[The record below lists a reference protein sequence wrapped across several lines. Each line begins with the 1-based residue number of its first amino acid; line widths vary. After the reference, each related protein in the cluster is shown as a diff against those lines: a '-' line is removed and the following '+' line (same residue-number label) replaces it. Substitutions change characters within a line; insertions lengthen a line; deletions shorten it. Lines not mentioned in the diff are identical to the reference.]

1 MGTSPSLQEGF
12 AKWTS
17 GFDYLR
23 KLFCAMLL
31 EEGDTGLAGFIE
43 ACFSSAAPPRAPTA
57 LSPRYCQALSI
68 VFQLLDVVEENT
80 ANQVRRRADD
90 PRRREGEPGFWLW
103 NLNDL
108 RQRGFSEEEVRQAM
122 QGVSA
127 EPVLTAHPTEA
138 KRATVLEHHRTIYLL
153 LVERDNRH
161 FTEVEQAIFERRL
174 KAALER
180 LWRTGEIRQERP
192 DIESEVAGVLHYLRT
207 VFPEAVELLDLR
219 FQHCWRAVFG
229 TEPPPLPRL
238 AVGSWVGG
246 DRDGHPFVTPAVT
259 AETLELLRKN
269 ALAVV
274 RERLLQLG
282 ARLSMAES
290 SAPVPQCLEDRIAEL
305 AASLG
310 AASAGPARA
319 RNPGEP
325 WRQLVNLMLVRL
337 SDSEPAS
344 PHELLADLALLEQSL
359 NQAGARH
366 VAAMDVRPAAALVR
380 SFGFHL
386 AALDVR
392 QNSAY
397 HDRAIGGLLEAAGL
411 PRTDYAN
418 WSEAEKLEFLNRELT
433 TLRPF
438 TAPHTPLEGEAL
450 HMTSLFRVLREHMD
464 RHGAA
469 GLGPIIVSM
478 TRSAA
483 DLLGVYLLARE
494 AGLLVAAPGGLACE
508 LPVVPLFETIRDLER
523 SDAIL
528 DAFLKH
534 PITRQTLERTRRG
547 PGQGTPEAT
556 IMLGYSDSNKDG
568 GVLASQWALYGA
580 ERRLSQVAH
589 ANHVRLAFFHGRGG
603 TVGRGAGPTHF
614 FLEALP
620 PGSLMGRMR
629 ITEQGEV
636 ISQKY
641 ANRLTATY
649 HLERLL
655 AGVTR
660 TSLIHEKLLHASAGA
675 FAPHPL
681 EDLWSKV
688 AARSYTAYR
697 ALVETEGFVAFFR
710 AATPIDAVE
719 QTQLGSR
726 PSRRPGAGSLAG
738 SLDDLRAIPWVFS
751 WGEARFHLPGWY
763 GAGAALDELRRE
775 SPGRL
780 AFAARAGIRV
790 AHAHVSAA
798 QRRGQPD
805 DGQPGDH
812 AALRIAGAGCG
823 LAREISGSHS
833 AGIQLGRGAAR
844 GRLRRA
850 RGRAASPPG
859 VSHRAPQRGA
869 VATPSGTG
877 AFAGGVARRP
887 QRRDAESAAA
897 DRQRHRH
904 GPKNDRLKRAEKG
917 TDDLF
922 AATIH

>member
-1 MGTSPSLQEGF
+1 MGSASSLQEGF

-17 GFDYLR
+17 SFDYLR

-31 EEGDTGLAGFIE
+31 EEGDTELAAFIE
-43 ACFSSAAPPRAPTA
+43 ACFGGSQGASGRAPQWPASATEH
-57 LSPRYCQALSI
+57 SSRYCQALSI

-80 ANQVRRRADD
+80 SNQVRRRADD

-122 QGVSA
+122 RGVSA

-138 KRATVLEHHRTIYLL
+138 KRATVLEHHRTLYLL
-153 LVERDNRH
+153 LVERDNRN
-161 FTEVEQAIFERRL
+161 FTEVELAIFERRM

-192 DIESEVAGVLHYLRT
+192 DIASEVTGVLHYLRT

-219 FQHCWRAVFG
+219 FQHCWRTVFG
-229 TEPPPLPRL
+229 TEPPPLPGL

-269 ALAVV
+269 ALVVV

-282 ARLSMAES
+282 ARLSMAEANS
-290 SAPVPQCLEDRIAEL
+290 PVPQPLQNRIGEL
-305 AASLG
+305 ATKLG
-310 AASAGPARA
+310 DTLAGPALS
-319 RNPGEP
+319 RNHGEP
-325 WRQLVNLMLVRL
+325 WRQLVNLMLARMR
-337 SDSEPAS
+337 DEPAS
-344 PHELLADLALLEQSL
+344 PQELLADLSLLEHSL

-366 VAAMDVRPAAALVR
+366 VAEIDVRPAAALVR

-411 PRTDYAN
+411 SRTDYAN
-418 WSEAEKLEFLNRELT
+418 WSETEKLEFLNRELT

-438 TAPHTPLEGEAL
+438 TALHTPLEGEAL
-450 HMTSLFRVLREHMD
+450 HMTSLFRVLRQHID

-469 GLGPIIVSM
+469 GIGPIIVSM
-478 TRSAA
+478 TRSVA
-483 DLLGVYLLARE
+483 DLLGVYLMARE
-494 AGLLVAAPGGLACE
+494 AGLVVATSGGLACE
-508 LPVVPLFETIRDLER
+508 LPVVPLFETIRDLES
-523 SDAIL
+523 SDAVM

-534 PITRQTLERTRRG
+534 PITRETLERTRREQE
-547 PGQGTPEAT
+547 PAEAI

-580 ERRLSQVAH
+580 ERRLSQFAQ
-589 ANHVRLAFFHGRGG
+589 ANNVRPAFFHGRGG

-620 PGSLMGRMR
+620 PGSLTGRMR

-660 TSLIHEKLLHASAGA
+660 TSLLHQRQLRERQQSHGSANA
-675 FAPHPL
+675 FTPHPL
-681 EDLWSKV
+681 EGIWLKV
-688 AARSYTAYR
+688 AERSYAAYR
-697 ALVETEGFVAFFR
+697 ALVEAEGFVAFFR

-726 PSRRPGAGSLAG
+726 PSRRTGAG

-751 WGEARFHLPGWY
+751 WSEARFHLPGWY
-763 GAGAALDELRRE
+763 GAGTALDALRRK
-775 SPGRL
+775 SPEEWRWLCSQASCWPMLTYLLHNVEASLMMGSPEVMQLYASLVPDRDLRAKFMDLILQEYGLAVEQLAEIFGASAGKRRPRL
-780 AFAARAGIRV
+780 ALAIDLRK
-790 AHAHVSAA
+790 HALWQLHREQVRLLAEWRNA
-798 QRRGQPD
+798 PNEETL
-805 DGQPGDH
+805 P
-812 AALRIAGAGCG
+812 AL
-823 LAREISGSHS
+823 L
-833 AGIQLGRGAAR
+833 LT
-844 GRLRRA
+844 
-850 RGRAASPPG
+850 
-859 VSHRAPQRGA
+859 V
-869 VATPSGTG
+869 
-877 AFAGGVARRP
+877 
-887 QRRDAESAAA
+887 
-897 DRQRHRH
+897 
-904 GPKNDRLKRAEKG
+904 
-917 TDDLF
+917 
-922 AATIH
+922 

>member
-1 MGTSPSLQEGF
+1 MDTALSLQEGF

-17 GFDYLR
+17 SFDYLR

-31 EEGDTGLAGFIE
+31 EEGDTELAAFIE
-43 ACFSSAAPPRAPTA
+43 ACFGGSAGSANPAPQWPATPSQHA
-57 LSPRYCQALSI
+57 SRYCQALSI

-80 ANQVRRRADD
+80 SNQVRRRADD

-108 RQRGFSEEEVRQAM
+108 RQRRFSEEEVRQALR
-122 QGVSA
+122 GVSA

-161 FTEVEQAIFERRL
+161 FTEVELAIFERRM

-180 LWRTGEIRQERP
+180 LWRTGEIRQEGP
-192 DIESEVAGVLHYLRT
+192 DIASEVTGVMHYLHN

-219 FQHCWRAVFG
+219 FQHCWRTVFG
-229 TEPPPLPRL
+229 TAPPPLPGL

-259 AETLELLRKN
+259 AQTLELLRKN
-269 ALAVV
+269 ALGVV

-282 ARLSMAES
+282 ARLSMAE
-290 SAPVPQCLEDRIAEL
+290 ANTPVPQLLQDRIAEL
-305 AASLG
+305 AAKLG
-310 AASAGPARA
+310 DTLAGPALA

-325 WRQLVNLMLVRL
+325 WRQLVNLMLARL
-337 SDSEPAS
+337 GDTDQAS
-344 PHELLADLALLEQSL
+344 PQELLADLTLLEHSL
-359 NQAGARH
+359 HQAGARH
-366 VAAMDVRPAAALVR
+366 VAEIDVRPAAAIVR

-392 QNSAY
+392 QNSAF
-397 HDRAIGGLLEAAGL
+397 HDRAIGGLLEATGL
-411 PRTDYAN
+411 PRADYAN
-418 WSEAEKLEFLNRELT
+418 WSESEKLEFLNRELT

-438 TAPHTPLEGEAL
+438 TAPHTRLEGEAL
-450 HMTSLFRVLREHMD
+450 HMTALFRVLREHID
-464 RHGAA
+464 RYGAA
-469 GLGPIIVSM
+469 GIGPVIVSM
-478 TRSAA
+478 TRSVA
-483 DLLGVYLLARE
+483 DLLGVYLMARE
-494 AGLLVAAPGGLACE
+494 AGLLVATPGGLACE

-523 SDAIL
+523 SDTVM

-534 PITRQTLERTRRG
+534 PITRQTWERTRRG
-547 PGQGTPEAT
+547 LLQPGEPEPLEAV

-580 ERRLSQVAH
+580 ERRLSQVAQ

-603 TVGRGAGPTHF
+603 TVGRGAGPLHF

-620 PGSLMGRMR
+620 PGSLTGRMR

-660 TSLIHEKLLHASAGA
+660 TSLLHQRQLREKQQSPEGASA

-681 EDLWSKV
+681 EGIWSKV
-688 AARSYTAYR
+688 AERSYVAYR
-697 ALVETEGFVAFFR
+697 ALVEAEGFVAFFR

-726 PSRRPGAGSLAG
+726 PSRRTGAESLN
-738 SLDDLRAIPWVFS
+738 DLRAIPWVFS
-751 WGEARFHLPGWY
+751 WSEARFHLPGWY
-763 GAGAALDELRRE
+763 GAGTALDELRRS
-775 SPGRL
+775 SPEYWRSLCAQVSGWPMLRYLLHNVEASLMMASPDIMRLYASLVADADLRAKFVDLILREYGLAVERL
-780 AFAARAGIRV
+780 ADLFGAPAA
-790 AHAHVSAA
+790 
-798 QRRGQPD
+798 
-805 DGQPGDH
+805 
-812 AALRIAGAGCG
+812 
-823 LAREISGSHS
+823 
-833 AGIQLGRGAAR
+833 
-844 GRLRRA
+844 
-850 RGRAASPPG
+850 
-859 VSHRAPQRGA
+859 
-869 VATPSGTG
+869 
-877 AFAGGVARRP
+877 ARRP
-887 QRRDAESAAA
+887 RLALAIELRKEALWQLHQDQVRLLEEWRREP
-897 DRQRHRH
+897 
-904 GPKNDRLKRAEKG
+904 GEETLRALLLTVNAIGMGQKMTG
-917 TDDLF
+917 
-922 AATIH
+922 

>member
-1 MGTSPSLQEGF
+1 MGTAPSLQEGF
-12 AKWTS
+12 ARWTS
-17 GFDYLR
+17 SFDYLR

-31 EEGDTGLAGFIE
+31 EEGDTELATFIE
-43 ACFSSAAPPRAPTA
+43 ACFASPRESSDRAPHWPA
-57 LSPRYCQALSI
+57 GPSEHSSRYCQALSI

-80 ANQVRRRADD
+80 SNQVRRRADD

-108 RQRGFSEEEVRQAM
+108 RQRGFSEEEVRQVM
-122 QGVSA
+122 RGVSA

-138 KRATVLEHHRTIYLL
+138 KRATVLEHHRTLYLL
-153 LVERDNRH
+153 LVERDNRN
-161 FTEVEQAIFERRL
+161 FTEVELAIFERRM

-192 DIESEVAGVLHYLRT
+192 DIASEVTGVLHYLRT

-259 AETLELLRKN
+259 AETLQLLRKN
-269 ALAVV
+269 ALLVV

-282 ARLSMAES
+282 ARLSMAEANS
-290 SAPVPQCLEDRIAEL
+290 PVPQPLQERIAEL
-305 AASLG
+305 AAKLG
-310 AASAGPARA
+310 DPLAGPALA
-319 RNPGEP
+319 RNSGEP
-325 WRQLVNLMLVRL
+325 WRQLVNLMLARL
-337 SDSEPAS
+337 SDAEQVS
-344 PHELLADLALLEQSL
+344 PQELLADLTLIEHSL
-359 NQAGARH
+359 KQAGARH
-366 VAAMDVRPAAALVR
+366 VAEVDVRPAAAVVR

-418 WSEAEKLEFLNRELT
+418 WSEGEKLEFLNRELT

-438 TAPHTPLEGEAL
+438 TAPHTPLEAEAL
-450 HMTSLFRVLREHMD
+450 HMTSLFRVLREHID
-464 RHGAA
+464 RHGSA

-478 TRSAA
+478 TRSVA

-494 AGLLVAAPGGLACE
+494 AGLLVATPAGLACE
-508 LPVVPLFETIRDLER
+508 LPVVPLFETIRDLEH
-523 SDAIL
+523 SGSVIE
-528 DAFLKH
+528 AFLKH
-534 PITRQTLERTRRG
+534 PITRQTLEQTRRE
-547 PGQGTPEAT
+547 PEPPEAV

-580 ERRLSQVAH
+580 ERRLSQVAQI
-589 ANHVRLAFFHGRGG
+589 NHVRLAFFHGRGG

-620 PGSLMGRMR
+620 PGSLTGRMR

-660 TSLIHEKLLHASAGA
+660 TSLLHQRQLRERHESPETASA
-675 FAPHPL
+675 FEPHPL
-681 EDLWSKV
+681 EEVWSRV
-688 AARSYTAYR
+688 AERSYSAYR
-697 ALVETEGFVAFFR
+697 ALVEAEGFAAFFR

-726 PSRRPGAGSLAG
+726 PSRRTGAE

-751 WGEARFHLPGWY
+751 WSEARFHLPGWY
-763 GAGAALDELRRE
+763 GAGTGLDDLRRA
-775 SPGRL
+775 SPEDWRSLCAQASAWPMLCYLLHNVEASLLMASPDVMLLYASLAPDAHLRTKFMDLILREYRL
-780 AFAARAGIRV
+780 AVARLADLFG
-790 AHAHVSAA
+790 APAA
-798 QRRGQPD
+798 QRRPRL
-805 DGQPGDH
+805 
-812 AALRIAGAGCG
+812 AMAIELRKEALWQLHQDQVRL
-823 LAREISGSHS
+823 LAEW
-833 AGIQLGRGAAR
+833 
-844 GRLRRA
+844 
-850 RGRAASPPG
+850 
-859 VSHRAPQRGA
+859 
-869 VATPSGTG
+869 
-877 AFAGGVARRP
+877 
-887 QRRDAESAAA
+887 RRDPAEET
-897 DRQRHRH
+897 
-904 GPKNDRLKRAEKG
+904 LRALLLTVNAIGMGQKMTG
-917 TDDLF
+917 
-922 AATIH
+922 

>member
-1 MGTSPSLQEGF
+1 MDTAPSLQEGF
-12 AKWTS
+12 AQWTS
-17 GFDYLR
+17 SFDYLR

-31 EEGDTGLAGFIE
+31 EEGDAELAAFIE
-43 ACFSSAAPPRAPTA
+43 ACFGGPRGYADRARQEAAASELSS
-57 LSPRYCQALSI
+57 RYCQALSI

-80 ANQVRRRADD
+80 SNQVRRRADD

-108 RQRGFSEEEVRQAM
+108 RQRGFSEEEVRNAM
-122 QGVSA
+122 RGVSA

-138 KRATVLEHHRTIYLL
+138 KRATVLEHHRTLYLL

-161 FTEVEQAIFERRL
+161 FTEVELAIFERRM

-192 DIESEVAGVLHYLRT
+192 EIASEVTGVLHYLRT

-229 TEPPPLPRL
+229 TEPPPLPGL

-269 ALAVV
+269 ALVVV

-282 ARLSMAES
+282 ARLSMAEANS
-290 SAPVPQCLEDRIAEL
+290 PVPRPLQDRIAEL
-305 AASLG
+305 AAKLGDSL
-310 AASAGPARA
+310 AGPALA

-325 WRQLVNLMLVRL
+325 WRQLVNLMLLRPG
-337 SDSEPAS
+337 DTEEAS
-344 PHELLADLALLEQSL
+344 PQELLADLALLEHSL
-359 NQAGARH
+359 HQAGARH
-366 VAAMDVRPAAALVR
+366 VADIDVRPTSALVR

-386 AALDVR
+386 AALDIR

-397 HDRAIGGLLEAAGL
+397 HDRAIGGLLKAAGL
-411 PRTDYAN
+411 PRTDYSN

-438 TAPHTPLEGEAL
+438 TALHTPLEGEAL
-450 HMTSLFRVLREHMD
+450 HMTSLFRVLREHID

-478 TRSAA
+478 TRNVA
-483 DLLGVYLLARE
+483 DLLGVYLMARE
-494 AGLLVAAPGGLACE
+494 AGLLVTMPGGLACE
-508 LPVVPLFETIRDLER
+508 LPVVPLFETIRDLEH
-523 SDAIL
+523 SDTVM

-534 PITRQTLERTRRG
+534 PITRETLERTRREQE
-547 PGQGTPEAT
+547 PAEAN

-580 ERRLSQVAH
+580 ERRLSQVAQ
-589 ANHVRLAFFHGRGG
+589 ANNVRPVFFHGRGG

-620 PGSLMGRMR
+620 AGSLTGRMR

-660 TSLIHEKLLHASAGA
+660 TSLLHQRQLREKQQSPESASA

-681 EDLWSKV
+681 EAIWSKV
-688 AARSYTAYR
+688 AERSYAAYR
-697 ALVETEGFVAFFR
+697 ALVEAEGFVAFFR

-726 PSRRPGAGSLAG
+726 PSRRTGAG

-751 WGEARFHLPGWY
+751 WSQARFHLPGWY
-763 GAGAALDELRRE
+763 GAGTALDDLRRSSPEHWRALCAQAPAWPMLRYLLHNVEASLLMASPDIMRLYASLVPDPNLRAKFMDLILCEYGLAVERLADVFGAPAVERRPRLALAIELRKDALWQLHRDQVRLLAEWRRE
-775 SPGRL
+775 PSEETL
-780 AFAARAGIRV
+780 RALLLTVNAIGM
-790 AHAHVSAA
+790 
-798 QRRGQPD
+798 GQKM
-805 DGQPGDH
+805 
-812 AALRIAGAGCG
+812 
-823 LAREISGSHS
+823 
-833 AGIQLGRGAAR
+833 
-844 GRLRRA
+844 
-850 RGRAASPPG
+850 
-859 VSHRAPQRGA
+859 
-869 VATPSGTG
+869 TG
-877 AFAGGVARRP
+877 
-887 QRRDAESAAA
+887 
-897 DRQRHRH
+897 
-904 GPKNDRLKRAEKG
+904 
-917 TDDLF
+917 
-922 AATIH
+922 

>member
-17 GFDYLR
+17 AFDYLR
-23 KLFCAMLL
+23 NLFCNMLV
-31 EEGDTGLAGFIE
+31 EEEESTLAGFLQT
-43 ACFSSAAPPRAPTA
+43 CFSSPGTSPPAPSA
-57 LSPRYCQALSI
+57 LSSRFCQALSI

-80 ANQVRRRADD
+80 ANQVRRRTDD
-90 PRRREGEPGFWLW
+90 PRRRESEPGFWLW

-108 RQRGFSEEEVRQAM
+108 RQRGFSEEEVRRAIER
-122 QGVSA
+122 VSA

-180 LWRTGEIRQERP
+180 LWRTGEIRHERP

-219 FQHCWRAVFG
+219 FQHCWRAVFA
-229 TEPPPLPRL
+229 TEPPPLPSL

-259 AETLELLRKN
+259 AETLRLLRKD

-274 RERLLQLG
+274 RERLQQLG
-282 ARLSMAES
+282 ARLSMAEA
-290 SAPVPQCLEDRIAEL
+290 SAPVPQLLEDRIAQL
-305 AASLG
+305 AAKLG
-310 AASAGPARA
+310 DAARPALA

-325 WRQLVNLMLVRL
+325 WRQMVNLMIARL
-337 SDSEPAS
+337 DNAEAAS
-344 PHELLADLALLEQSL
+344 PEELLADLSVLEESL
-359 NQAGARH
+359 TQAGARN
-366 VAAMDVRPAAALVR
+366 VAAIDVRPAAAVVR

-386 AALDVR
+386 ATLDVR
-392 QNSAY
+392 QNSSF
-397 HDRAIGGLLEAAGL
+397 HDRAIGGLLEAAGF
-411 PRTDYAN
+411 PHTDYSN
-418 WSEAEKLEFLNRELT
+418 WSEPEKLEFLNRELA

-438 TAPHTPLEGEAL
+438 TAPHTPLAGEAL
-450 HMTSLFRVLREHMD
+450 HMTSLFRVLREHLD
-464 RHGAA
+464 RHGPA

-478 TRSAA
+478 TRSEA

-494 AGLLVAAPGGLACE
+494 AGLLVLTPGGLACE
-508 LPVVPLFETIRDLER
+508 LPVVPLFETIRDLEH
-523 SDAIL
+523 SDTVM

-534 PITRQTLERTRRG
+534 PITRQTLARLSSRQ
-547 PGQGTPEAT
+547 GQEAPEAM

-568 GVLASQWALYGA
+568 GVFASQWALYQA
-580 ERRLSQVAH
+580 ERRLSQVAQD
-589 ANHVRLAFFHGRGG
+589 NLVRLTFFHGRGG

-620 PGSLMGRMR
+620 PGSLTGRMR

-660 TSLIHEKLLHASAGA
+660 TSLIHEKLLQAGSAA
-675 FAPHPL
+675 FAPHAL
-681 EDLWSKV
+681 EAVWSKV

-697 ALVETEGFVAFFR
+697 ALVETEGFVDFFR

-726 PSRRPGAGSLAG
+726 PSRRSGAG

-751 WGEARFHLPGWY
+751 WSEARFHLPGWY
-763 GAGAALDELRRE
+763 GAGAALDALRRE
-775 SPGRL
+775 SPEEWQFLCAQASNWPMLTYLLHNVEASLMMASPEVMQLYASLVPDPVLRAKFMDLILREYDLAVEQLAEIFGAPAGKRRRRL
-780 AFAARAGIRV
+780 ALAIELRKE
-790 AHAHVSAA
+790 
-798 QRRGQPD
+798 
-805 DGQPGDH
+805 
-812 AALRIAGAGCG
+812 ALWQLHREQVRL
-823 LAREISGSHS
+823 LAEWRNGSHEETLP
-833 AGIQLGRGAAR
+833 ALLLTVNAIGMGQKM
-844 GRLRRA
+844 
-850 RGRAASPPG
+850 
-859 VSHRAPQRGA
+859 
-869 VATPSGTG
+869 TG
-877 AFAGGVARRP
+877 
-887 QRRDAESAAA
+887 
-897 DRQRHRH
+897 
-904 GPKNDRLKRAEKG
+904 
-917 TDDLF
+917 
-922 AATIH
+922 

>member
-1 MGTSPSLQEGF
+1 MGTAPSLQEGF

-17 GFDYLR
+17 SFNYLR
-23 KLFCAMLL
+23 QLFCAMLL
-31 EEGDTGLAGFIE
+31 EEGDADLAAFIE
-43 ACFSSAAPPRAPTA
+43 ACFGTPREPQDRAPQWPLATIEQ
-57 LSPRYCQALSI
+57 SSRYCQALSI

-80 ANQVRRRADD
+80 SNQVRRRADD

-108 RQRGFSEEEVRQAM
+108 RQRGFAEEEIRQAM
-122 QGVSA
+122 RCVSA

-138 KRATVLEHHRTIYLL
+138 KRATVLEHHRTLYLL
-153 LVERDNRH
+153 LVERDNRN
-161 FTEVEQAIFERRL
+161 FTEVELAIFERRM

-192 DIESEVAGVLHYLRT
+192 DIASEVTGVLHYLRT

-229 TEPPPLPRL
+229 TEPPPLPRV

-259 AETLELLRKN
+259 AETLELLRKS
-269 ALAVV
+269 ALVVV

-282 ARLSMAES
+282 ARLSMSDANS
-290 SAPVPQCLEDRIAEL
+290 PVPQPLQDRIAEL
-305 AASLG
+305 TASLG
-310 AASAGPARA
+310 DTLAGPALA
-319 RNPGEP
+319 RNHGEP
-325 WRQLVNLMLVRL
+325 WRQLVNLMLARMV
-337 SDSEPAS
+337 DSESSS
-344 PHELLADLALLEQSL
+344 PQQVLADLALLEHSL

-366 VAAMDVRPAAALVR
+366 VAEIDVRPAAAVVR

-411 PRTDYAN
+411 PRTDYPT
-418 WSEAEKLEFLNRELT
+418 WSEAEKLEFLNRELI

-438 TAPHTPLEGEAL
+438 TAPHTPLQGEAL
-450 HMTSLFRVLREHMD
+450 HMTSLFRVLREHID

-478 TRSAA
+478 TRSMA
-483 DLLGVYLLARE
+483 DLLGVYLMARE
-494 AGLLVAAPGGLACE
+494 AGLLVATPGGIACE
-508 LPVVPLFETIRDLER
+508 LPVVPLFETIRDLEH
-523 SDAIL
+523 SDSVM

-534 PITRQTLERTRRG
+534 PITRQTLERTRRE
-547 PGQGTPEAT
+547 QESPEAV

-580 ERRLSQVAH
+580 ERRLSEVAQ
-589 ANHVRLAFFHGRGG
+589 ANHVQFAFFHGRGG

-620 PGSLMGRMR
+620 PGSLTGRMR

-660 TSLIHEKLLHASAGA
+660 TSLLHQRQLREKERSPESANA

-681 EDLWSKV
+681 EGIWSKV
-688 AARSYTAYR
+688 AERSYTAYR
-697 ALVETEGFVAFFR
+697 DLVEAEGFVAFFR

-726 PSRRPGAGSLAG
+726 PSRRTGAG

-751 WGEARFHLPGWY
+751 WSEARFHLPGWY
-763 GAGAALDELRRE
+763 GAGTALDELRRS
-775 SPGRL
+775 SPEDWRSLCAQASKWPMLRYLLHNVEASLMMASPDIMKFYASLVPDAGLRTKFMDLILREYELAVERL
-780 AFAARAGIRV
+780 ADLFGG
-790 AHAHVSAA
+790 SAD
-798 QRRGQPD
+798 QRRPRLAMAIELRKEALWQLHQDQVRLLAEWRREPAEETLRALLLTVNAIGMGQKM
-805 DGQPGDH
+805 
-812 AALRIAGAGCG
+812 
-823 LAREISGSHS
+823 
-833 AGIQLGRGAAR
+833 
-844 GRLRRA
+844 
-850 RGRAASPPG
+850 
-859 VSHRAPQRGA
+859 
-869 VATPSGTG
+869 TG
-877 AFAGGVARRP
+877 
-887 QRRDAESAAA
+887 
-897 DRQRHRH
+897 
-904 GPKNDRLKRAEKG
+904 
-917 TDDLF
+917 
-922 AATIH
+922 

>member
-1 MGTSPSLQEGF
+1 MGTAPSLQEGF

-17 GFDYLR
+17 SFDYLR

-31 EEGDTGLAGFIE
+31 EEGDTELAAFIE
-43 ACFSSAAPPRAPTA
+43 ACFSSPRDRVGQSLAAPSAH
-57 LSPRYCQALSI
+57 SSRYCQALSI

-80 ANQVRRRADD
+80 SNQVRRRADD

-108 RQRGFSEEEVRQAM
+108 RQRGFSEEEVRKAM
-122 QGVSA
+122 RGVSA

-138 KRATVLEHHRTIYLL
+138 KRATVLEHHRTLYLL

-161 FTEVEQAIFERRL
+161 FTEVELAIFERRM

-192 DIESEVAGVLHYLRT
+192 DIASEVTGVLHYLRT

-229 TEPPPLPRL
+229 TEPPPLPGL

-269 ALAVV
+269 ALVVV

-282 ARLSMAES
+282 ARLSMAEANS
-290 SAPVPQCLEDRIAEL
+290 PVPQPLQDRIAEL
-305 AASLG
+305 SAKLEDTV
-310 AASAGPARA
+310 AGPALA
-319 RNPGEP
+319 RNHGEP
-325 WRQLVNLMLVRL
+325 WRQLVNLMLARL
-337 SDSEPAS
+337 GDAEQAS
-344 PHELLADLALLEQSL
+344 PQELLADLALLEHSL

-366 VAAMDVRPAAALVR
+366 VAEIDVRPAAALVR

-386 AALDVR
+386 AVLDVR

-418 WSEAEKLEFLNRELT
+418 WSEAEKLDFLNRELT

-450 HMTSLFRVLREHMD
+450 HMTSLFRVLREHID

-478 TRSAA
+478 TRSVA
-483 DLLGVYLLARE
+483 DLLVVYLMARE
-494 AGLLVAAPGGLACE
+494 AGLLVATPGGLACE
-508 LPVVPLFETIRDLER
+508 LPVVPLFETIRDLGH
-523 SDAIL
+523 SDTVM

-534 PITRQTLERTRRG
+534 PITRQTLERTHREQE
-547 PGQGTPEAT
+547 PPEAV

-580 ERRLSQVAH
+580 ERRLSQVAWL
-589 ANHVRLAFFHGRGG
+589 NQVRFAFFHGRGG

-620 PGSLMGRMR
+620 PGSLTGRMR

-660 TSLIHEKLLHASAGA
+660 TSLLHQRQLQERQQSPEKTNA

-681 EDLWSKV
+681 EEIWSKV
-688 AARSYTAYR
+688 AERSYTAYR
-697 ALVETEGFVAFFR
+697 ALVEAEGFVAFFR

-726 PSRRPGAGSLAG
+726 PSRRTGAG

-751 WGEARFHLPGWY
+751 WSEARFHLPGWY
-763 GAGAALDELRRE
+763 GAGTALDELRRS
-775 SPGRL
+775 SPEDWRSLCAQASAWPMLRYLLHNVEASLLMASPEIMKLYASLVPDPHLRAKFMDLILREYELAVERL
-780 AFAARAGIRV
+780 ADLFGGSAAR
-790 AHAHVSAA
+790 
-798 QRRGQPD
+798 RRP
-805 DGQPGDH
+805 
-812 AALRIAGAGCG
+812 R
-823 LAREISGSHS
+823 LAMAIE
-833 AGIQLGRGAAR
+833 
-844 GRLRRA
+844 LRREA
-850 RGRAASPPG
+850 LWQLHQDQVRLLKEWRREPGEETLRALLLTVNAIG
-859 VSHRAPQRGA
+859 MGQKM
-869 VATPSGTG
+869 TG
-877 AFAGGVARRP
+877 
-887 QRRDAESAAA
+887 
-897 DRQRHRH
+897 
-904 GPKNDRLKRAEKG
+904 
-917 TDDLF
+917 
-922 AATIH
+922 

>member
-17 GFDYLR
+17 SFDYLR
-23 KLFCAMLL
+23 KLFCAMLV
-31 EEGDTGLAGFIE
+31 EEGEAGLAAFIE
-43 ACFSSAAPPRAPTA
+43 GCFSSEPAPPDRALA
-57 LSPRYCQALSI
+57 AHSSRYCQALSI

-108 RQRGFSEEEVRQAM
+108 RQRGFSEQDVREAM
-122 QGVSA
+122 LGVSA

-153 LVERDNRH
+153 LVERDNRN
-161 FTEVEQAIFERRL
+161 FTDVELAIFDRRM

-192 DIESEVAGVLHYLRT
+192 DIASEVAGVLHYLRS

-229 TEPPPLPRL
+229 SEPPPLPGL

-246 DRDGHPFVTPAVT
+246 DRDGHPFVTPEVT

-269 ALAVV
+269 GLAVM

-290 SAPVPQCLEDRIAEL
+290 SAPVPRALQDRIAEL
-305 AASLG
+305 AKTVG
-310 AASAGPARA
+310 DASAGPALA

-337 SDSEPAS
+337 SDSERAS
-344 PHELLADLALLEQSL
+344 PHELLADLTLLEQTL
-359 NQAGARH
+359 IEAGAKH
-366 VAAMDVRPAAALVR
+366 VAAIDVRPTAALVR

-397 HDRAIGGLLEAAGL
+397 HDRAITGLLQAAGL
-411 PRTDYAN
+411 PRTDYPN
-418 WSEAEKLEFLNRELT
+418 WSEDEKLEFLNRELV

-438 TAPHTPLEGEAL
+438 TAPHTPLEGEAR
-450 HMTSLFRVLREHMD
+450 HMTGLFRVLRGHID
-464 RHGAA
+464 RHGTA

-483 DLLGVYLLARE
+483 DLLGVYLMARE
-494 AGLLVAAPGGLACE
+494 AGLLVATPEGIACE
-508 LPVVPLFETIRDLER
+508 LPVVPLFETIRDLEH
-523 SDAIL
+523 SDAVM
-528 DAFLKH
+528 DAFLKY
-534 PITRQTLERTRRG
+534 PITRQTLRRARRT
-547 PGQGTPEAT
+547 PGQDMPEAV

-580 ERRLSQVAH
+580 ERRLSQVAQ
-589 ANHVRLAFFHGRGG
+589 ANGVRLAFFHGRGG

-614 FLEALP
+614 FLEAQP
-620 PGSLMGRMR
+620 PGSLTGRMR

-660 TSLIHEKLLHASAGA
+660 TSLIHEKLAQTGAVA

-681 EDLWSKV
+681 EGIWSKV
-688 AARSYTAYR
+688 AARSYVAYR
-697 ALVETEGFVAFFR
+697 SLVETEGFVSFFR
-710 AATPIDAVE
+710 SATPIDAVE

-726 PSRRPGAGSLAG
+726 PSRRTGAG

-751 WGEARFHLPGWY
+751 WSEARFHLPGWY
-763 GAGAALDELRRE
+763 GAGTALDELRRE
-775 SPGRL
+775 SPEDWRSLCEQASKWAMLTYLLHNVEASLMMASPEIMQIYASLVPDTGLRAKFMDLILNEYNLAVERL
-780 AFAARAGIRV
+780 AEIFGA
-790 AHAHVSAA
+790 SAA
-798 QRRGQPD
+798 KRRPRL
-805 DGQPGDH
+805 
-812 AALRIAGAGCG
+812 ALAIELRKEALRSLHEDQVG
-823 LAREISGSHS
+823 LLAQWRREPGEET
-833 AGIQLGRGAAR
+833 
-844 GRLRRA
+844 LRSLLLTVNA
-850 RGRAASPPG
+850 IGMG
-859 VSHRAPQRGA
+859 QKM
-869 VATPSGTG
+869 TG
-877 AFAGGVARRP
+877 
-887 QRRDAESAAA
+887 
-897 DRQRHRH
+897 
-904 GPKNDRLKRAEKG
+904 
-917 TDDLF
+917 
-922 AATIH
+922 

>member
-17 GFDYLR
+17 AFDYLR
-23 KLFCAMLL
+23 NLFCNMLV
-31 EEGDTGLAGFIE
+31 EEGESELAAFLQS
-43 ACFSSAAPPRAPTA
+43 CFSNKSPDPSLHTSPSAPPA
-57 LSPRYCQALSI
+57 LSSRFCQALSI
-68 VFQLLDVVEENT
+68 AFQLLDVVEENT

-108 RQRGFSEEEVRQAM
+108 RQRGFSEEEVRRAIER
-122 QGVSA
+122 VSA

-219 FQHCWRAVFG
+219 FQHCWRAVFA
-229 TEPPPLPRL
+229 TEPPPLPSL

-259 AETLELLRKN
+259 AETLQLLRKD

-274 RERLLQLG
+274 RERLQQLG
-282 ARLSMAES
+282 ARLSMAEA
-290 SAPVPQCLEDRIAEL
+290 SAPVPQLLEDRIAQL
-305 AASLG
+305 AAKLG
-310 AASAGPARA
+310 DATAQPALA

-325 WRQLVNLMLVRL
+325 WRQLVNLMIARL
-337 SDSEPAS
+337 SNAEAAS
-344 PHELLADLALLEQSL
+344 PEELLADLSVLEQSL
-359 NQAGARH
+359 NQAGARN
-366 VAAMDVRPAAALVR
+366 VAAIDVRPAAAVVR

-386 AALDVR
+386 ATLDVR

-397 HDRAIGGLLEAAGL
+397 HDRAIGGLLEAAGFS
-411 PRTDYAN
+411 RTDYAN
-418 WSEAEKLEFLNRELT
+418 WSEPEKLEFLNRELA

-438 TAPHTPLEGEAL
+438 TAPHTPLAGEAL
-450 HMTSLFRVLREHMD
+450 HMTSLFRVLREHLD
-464 RHGAA
+464 RHGPA
-469 GLGPIIVSM
+469 GLGPIIISM
-478 TRSAA
+478 TRSVA

-494 AGLLVAAPGGLACE
+494 AGLLVVTPGGLACE
-508 LPVVPLFETIRDLER
+508 LPVVPLFETIRDLEH
-523 SDAIL
+523 SDTVM

-534 PITRQTLERTRRG
+534 PITRQTLARLSRRQ
-547 PGQGTPEAT
+547 GQETPEAM

-568 GVLASQWALYGA
+568 GVLASQWALYQA
-580 ERRLSQVAH
+580 ERRLSQVAQD
-589 ANHVRLAFFHGRGG
+589 NHVRLTFFHGRGG

-620 PGSLMGRMR
+620 PGSLTGRMR

-660 TSLIHEKLLHASAGA
+660 TSLIHEKLLHAGSAA
-675 FAPHPL
+675 IAPHPL
-681 EDLWSKV
+681 ESVWSKV

-697 ALVETEGFVAFFR
+697 ALVETEGFVDFFR

-726 PSRRPGAGSLAG
+726 PSRRSGAA

-751 WGEARFHLPGWY
+751 WSEARFHLPGWY
-763 GAGAALDELRRE
+763 GAGTALDALRQESPEEWRSLCAQASHWPMLTYLLHNVEASLMMASPEVMQLYASLVPDPDLRAKFMDLILREYSLAVEQLAEIFGAPAGKRRPRLALAIELRKEALWQLHRE
-775 SPGRL
+775 QVRL
-780 AFAARAGIRV
+780 LAEWRNDSHEETLPALLLTVNAIGM
-790 AHAHVSAA
+790 
-798 QRRGQPD
+798 GQKM
-805 DGQPGDH
+805 
-812 AALRIAGAGCG
+812 
-823 LAREISGSHS
+823 
-833 AGIQLGRGAAR
+833 
-844 GRLRRA
+844 
-850 RGRAASPPG
+850 
-859 VSHRAPQRGA
+859 
-869 VATPSGTG
+869 TG
-877 AFAGGVARRP
+877 
-887 QRRDAESAAA
+887 
-897 DRQRHRH
+897 
-904 GPKNDRLKRAEKG
+904 
-917 TDDLF
+917 
-922 AATIH
+922 

>member
-1 MGTSPSLQEGF
+1 MGTAPSLQEGF
-12 AKWTS
+12 AQWTS
-17 GFDYLR
+17 SFDYLR

-31 EEGDTGLAGFIE
+31 EEGDTELAAFIE
-43 ACFSSAAPPRAPTA
+43 ACFGGSQGPADGAPLWPAASTEHSS
-57 LSPRYCQALSI
+57 RYCQALSI

-80 ANQVRRRADD
+80 SNQVRRRADD

-108 RQRGFSEEEVRQAM
+108 RQRGFSEEEVRQSM
-122 QGVSA
+122 RGVSA

-138 KRATVLEHHRTIYLL
+138 KRATVLEHHRTLYLL
-153 LVERDNRH
+153 LVERDNRN
-161 FTEVEQAIFERRL
+161 FTEVELAIFERRM

-192 DIESEVAGVLHYLRT
+192 DIASEVTGVLHYLRT

-229 TEPPPLPRL
+229 TEPPPLPGL

-246 DRDGHPFVTPAVT
+246 DRDGHPFVTPMVT
-259 AETLELLRKN
+259 SETLQLLRKN
-269 ALAVV
+269 GLAVV
-274 RERLLQLG
+274 RERLVQLG
-282 ARLSMAES
+282 ARLSMAEANS
-290 SAPVPQCLEDRIAEL
+290 QVPEPLRGRIAEL
-305 AASLG
+305 AAELG
-310 AASAGPARA
+310 DSMSGPALA

-325 WRQLVNLMLVRL
+325 WRQLANLMLARL
-337 SDSEPAS
+337 GDAEQAS
-344 PHELLADLALLEQSL
+344 PQELLADLTLLEHSL

-366 VAAMDVRPAAALVR
+366 VAEIDVRPAAALVR

-386 AALDVR
+386 AALDIR

-397 HDRAIGGLLEAAGL
+397 HDRAIGGLLEAAGF

-438 TAPHTPLEGEAL
+438 TARHTPLEGEAL
-450 HMTSLFRVLREHMD
+450 HMTSLFRVLREHID
-464 RHGAA
+464 RHGTA

-478 TRSAA
+478 TRSVA
-483 DLLGVYLLARE
+483 DLLGVYLMVRE
-494 AGLLVAAPGGLACE
+494 AGLLVAMPGGLACE
-508 LPVVPLFETIRDLER
+508 LLVVPLFETIRDLEH
-523 SDAIL
+523 SDAVM

-534 PITRQTLERTRRG
+534 PITRQTLERTRREQE
-547 PGQGTPEAT
+547 PPEAV

-580 ERRLSQVAH
+580 ERRLAQVAQ

-620 PGSLMGRMR
+620 PGSLTGRMR

-660 TSLIHEKLLHASAGA
+660 TSLLHQRQLRESQQSPESAGA
-675 FAPHPL
+675 FALHPL
-681 EDLWSKV
+681 EGIWSRV
-688 AARSYTAYR
+688 AKRSYTAYR
-697 ALVETEGFVAFFR
+697 ALVEAEGFVAFFR

-726 PSRRPGAGSLAG
+726 PSRRTGAG

-751 WGEARFHLPGWY
+751 WSEARFHLPGWY
-763 GAGAALDELRRE
+763 GAGTALDELRSSPEDWRLLCAHTSKWPMLRYLLHNVEASLLMASPDVMQLYASLVPDPHLRAKFMDLILRE
-775 SPGRL
+775 YALAVERL
-780 AFAARAGIRV
+780 ADLFGAP
-790 AHAHVSAA
+790 AA
-798 QRRGQPD
+798 QRRPRL
-805 DGQPGDH
+805 
-812 AALRIAGAGCG
+812 ALAIELRKEALRQLHQDQVRL
-823 LAREISGSHS
+823 LAEWRREP
-833 AGIQLGRGAAR
+833 AEET
-844 GRLRRA
+844 LRA
-850 RGRAASPPG
+850 LLLTVNAIGMG
-859 VSHRAPQRGA
+859 QKM
-869 VATPSGTG
+869 TG
-877 AFAGGVARRP
+877 
-887 QRRDAESAAA
+887 
-897 DRQRHRH
+897 
-904 GPKNDRLKRAEKG
+904 
-917 TDDLF
+917 
-922 AATIH
+922 